1 MSQCYYTNLIRA
13 SDCIGDSLLT
23 INANFSALDQGLCD
37 FSQLVSGPNAI
48 VENELTEQGKYT
60 SSLSLK
66 NSIAYKNSFESL
78 NVCSE
83 QTVSLSDGTA
93 LKTTTFPYI
102 SSTSDPKPFATF
114 TSVSLSN
121 TLPQVTLYWLA
132 SGVDNTTIVA
142 TNSSI
147 SVTEKGPIWLD
158 DSVTSLAK
166 DGDNLYIGGK
176 FNEVGGSALRKVC
189 QISLSEG
196 SNHPLLS
203 ATGSVL
209 TAPFG
214 NLELGTTGTVNAI
227 EVGTASGSSVLA
239 IGGSFISATKGRGL
253 SINRNGS
260 QNYPFY
266 VNGSVNALALSG
278 NHLVVGGD
286 FNYINYGAQ
295 SASVESGRRVNCRGF
310 VKVNL
315 TTLFVGSGGD
325 QSMTPLCPIFSGKVL
340 INTLTTKDDLI
351 YAGGVFQIKNGER
364 LISQNVCA
372 IDFDGNKSP
381 LWSPIINGPVH
392 TLAIDDRSS
401 FAAGIHLYIGGEF
414 SKYHTDSTFNLSPRS
429 TDELHEIDNACV
441 VQIKT
446 SSSFVFQLNN
456 NWKPQFNGSVS
467 KIVLND
473 NQSAGII
480 YCYGKFTSVNNE
492 SCSFLT
498 SISKNTGASLNK
510 FWRPSLETPPDN
522 VNNALIHDGYT
533 VTVGGN
539 FTRINNAIRYHL
551 ARLTDVD
558 NTTYTVPTLSS
569 VAWDLGAT
577 VEGFGLPFAIDT
589 TSSSTVR
596 VSSYPFS
603 FGTINETTF
612 PTIEDTFNGLSEG
625 QLIRFFVRRP
635 GNSSTIGSLAA
646 TNDEIKSSV
655 NVIGYKI
662 NYNK

>member
-1 MSQCYYTNLIRA
+1 M
-13 SDCIGDSLLT
+13 T
-23 INANFSALDQGLCD
+23 INTNFSALDQGLCD
-37 FSQLVSGPNAI
+37 VPQLISSPDAV
-48 VENELTEQGKYT
+48 VENETTEQGRYT
-60 SSLSLK
+60 SNLSLK
-66 NSIAYKNSFESL
+66 NSIVYKNSFESL

-83 QTVSLSDGTA
+83 QMVSLSDGTSIKA
-93 LKTTTFPYI
+93 TTFPYV

-114 TSVSLSN
+114 TSTSLSN
-121 TLPQVTLYWLA
+121 VLPQVTLYWLA

-147 SVTEKGPIWLD
+147 SVTEKGPIWLN
-158 DSVTSLAK
+158 DSVTALAK
-166 DGDNLYIGGK
+166 DGDNLYVGGK
-176 FNEVGGSALRKVC
+176 FNEVGGSILRKVC
-189 QISLSEG
+189 RISLSG
-196 SNHPLLS
+196 GPVHPLLS
-203 ATGSVL
+203 ATGSSL

-214 NLELGTTGTVNAI
+214 NLELGTSGTVNAI
-227 EVGTASGSSVLA
+227 EVGTVNGSPVLA
-239 IGGSFISATKGRGL
+239 IGGSFVSATKGRSL
-253 SINRNGS
+253 SINKNGS

-266 VNGSVNALALSG
+266 VNGTVNALALSG
-278 NHLVVGGD
+278 DHLIVGGE

-310 VKVNL
+310 VKINL

-364 LISQNVCA
+364 IICRNVCA
-372 IDFDGNKSP
+372 IDLDGNRSQ
-381 LWSPIINGPVH
+381 LWSPIINGPVY
-392 TLAIDDRSS
+392 TLTVDDRS
-401 FAAGIHLYIGGEF
+401 FYGAGIHLYIGGEF
-414 SKYHTDSTFNLSPRS
+414 SKYYTDSTFNSSPRS
-429 TDELHEIDNACV
+429 TDELHDVNNACV

-446 SSSFVFQLNN
+446 MSSFVFELNN
-456 NWKPQFNGSVS
+456 NWKPRFNGPVS

-473 NQSAGII
+473 NQSTGTI
-480 YCYGKFTSVNNE
+480 YCYGKFTSVNRE

-522 VNNALIHDGYT
+522 INNALIHDGDT

-539 FTRINNAIRYHL
+539 FTRINNSIRYHL
-551 ARLTDVD
+551 ARLTDID
-558 NTTYTVPTLSS
+558 NTTYTVPSLSS

-577 VEGFGLPFAIDT
+577 VEGFGLPFTIDT

-612 PTIEDTFNGLSEG
+612 PTIEDSFNGLSEG

-635 GNSSTIGSLAA
+635 GNSLTIGNLAA
-646 TNDEIKSSV
+646 TNDEVMSSV